1 MLDVVRKNVPV
12 YLIDPKDVYTRRYD
26 IHHINKGASE
36 GVKEL
41 TKLLVEG
48 ITQN

>member
-1 MLDVVRKNVPV
+1 VVRKNVPV
-12 YLIDPKDVYTRRYD
+12 YLIDPKDVYARLYD
-26 IHHINKGASE
+26 IHHIKKGASE

-41 TKLLVEG
+41 TKLLFGE